1 VNISSAAGVRSTG
14 TGSVYAMTKAV
25 WGPWILRKEML
36 LKQGDADKIAVDN
49 WILGGNLGKQ
59 ERL

>member
-1 VNISSAAGVRSTG
+1 
-14 TGSVYAMTKAV
+14 MTKAV